1 MQTEKI
7 TIHEALTRLKTIDKK
22 INKKITSFSPFS
34 TGLKNSNKNSNGIEK
49 EEFRKDNSSL
59 FQSINDLIRYK
70 YLLKTKIAESNVN
83 TKIVFQGRQITVNEA
98 IFLKEQYNKEINQL
112 LTKIVSAKNAMQN
125 FLNFENDKVESTA
138 NKLIED
144 KKEMNSESIISF
156 KTEYMKNFSLE
167 LISSTD
173 IEKFIINA
181 SDLVEE
187 MLSELN
193 SKLSVS
199 NAITTI
205 EV

>member
-49 EEFRKDNSSL
+49 EEFKKDNSSL

-112 LTKIVSAKNAMQN
+112 LIIIVSAKNAMQN

-181 SDLVEE
+181 NDLVEE

-199 NAITTI
+199 NAITMI